1 MTGDAMVS
9 EFLIALFAGMVAI
22 ATFRRNTPRAVEVV
36 LWVGLIWVCVLALT
50 SARDQQSRAL
60 TGAALW
66 GASQMVGTIAAVAQ
80 QSVVQWLFD
89 RRFFIADWVVLL
101 FGVCLLLLTLLMTR
115 REALG
120 WQPRVRLG
128 EWMELPR
135 VNHQPHRARVT
146 VSAVDEI
153 NQRFNVWAPVAT
165 AAALTWLTLLLIWT
179 GDVVIP
185 TTGRKLKGA
194 ALRAEMTR
202 RRLAAADWRGLIE
215 KAGSEPRRLTEQVVD
230 IEVLARRASAA
241 RVKAVDW
248 LAEVGTTPQVSWFS
262 GFGSYPTDVD
272 GGIDLDVSKRD
283 RRDRLAS

>member
-1 MTGDAMVS
+1 MTGDAMIS
-9 EFLIALFAGMVAI
+9 EFLIAVFAVMVAI
-22 ATFRRNTPRAVEVV
+22 ATFRRNTPRAVEVL
-36 LWVGLIWVCVLALT
+36 LWVGLIWVCLLAVT

-80 QSVVQWLFD
+80 QSVVQWLLD
-89 RRFFIADWVVLL
+89 RRFLIADWVVLL
-101 FGVCLLLLTLLMTR
+101 FGVCLLLLTFLMTR

-128 EWMELPR
+128 DWMELPR
-135 VNHQPHRARVT
+135 VSRPPQRARVT

-165 AAALTWLTLLLIWT
+165 AAAMTWLTLLLIWT

-241 RVKAVDW
+241 RVKAADW

-262 GFGSYPTDVD
+262 GFGSYPTDID
-272 GGIDLDVSKRD
+272 GEIDRDVTERN

>member
-1 MTGDAMVS
+1 MGDALVS

-36 LWVGLIWVCVLALT
+36 LWIGLIWVCVLGVT
-50 SARDQQSRAL
+50 SSRDQQARAL
-60 TGAALW
+60 TAAAVW
-66 GASQMVGTIAAVAQ
+66 GASQMVGTLAAVAE
-80 QSVVQWLFD
+80 QSALQWLFD

-101 FGVCLLLLTLLMTR
+101 FGVCLLLLTLLATR

-120 WQPRVRLG
+120 WQPRVRLN

-135 VNHQPHRARVT
+135 LPPQARPARVT

-153 NQRFNVWAPVAT
+153 NQRFNVWAPVAG

-179 GDVVIP
+179 GDVVVP
-185 TTGRKLKGA
+185 TTGRKLRGA
-194 ALRAEMTR
+194 ALRAEMAR
-202 RRLAAADWRGLIE
+202 RRMAAADWRGLLE

-230 IEVLARRASAA
+230 IDVLAKRASAMG
-241 RVKAVDW
+241 VKAAGW
-248 LAEVGTTPQVSWFS
+248 LAEVGAAPQVSWFS
-262 GFGSYPTDVD
+262 GFGAYPTEPD
-272 GGIDLDVSKRD
+272 GGIDLDVTERD